1 MSVKSIFALTLH
13 ALAVGVLAYGYK
25 GLETTE
31 LNSFIIKQRGGHSQF
46 LTIQA
51 FVPSSINILALNAHS
66 LTYWCTV
73 FRLIIT
79 WFTMLV
85 SLFCDIIPKSQ
96 GELDFP
102 PFLTKGTRC
111 RPENFNTIII

>member
-1 MSVKSIFALTLH
+1 MAERFLALVLH
-13 ALAVGVLAYGYK
+13 AGSAVIMAMGYK
-25 GLETTE
+25 GLETTI
-31 LNSFIIKQRGGHSQF
+31 LDTYIRGQKGGHSQF

-51 FVPSSINILALNAHS
+51 FVPSLINILALNAHS

-79 WFTMLV
+79 WFTMLI
-85 SLFCDIIPKSQ
+85 SLLCDIIPKSQ